1 MKVFLYARKSTD
13 DEERQ
18 MLSIDAQMNE
28 LREYARKESLT
39 IAREFVESMT
49 AKEPG
54 RPIFNDMLRLV
65 ERGEADALLAWHPD
79 RLARNSVDGGRI
91 IYLVDT
97 GKLTALKFP
106 TFWFENTPQG
116 KFVLNMAFGQSKY
129 YSDALSENVRR
140 GMREKIRRG
149 VYPHKPP
156 LGYLNEP
163 RLRTIEVHQQKAPLL
178 RRLFEAYATG
188 RFNFDQMAELAA
200 KWGLL
205 SHQERP
211 LARSMIPKILSD
223 RFYIGVFDWAGEK
236 YEGTHERL
244 IPQELFDLV
253 QKVLADRGRGRYQTK
268 KQRQPLAFLGLVRCA
283 ECGASVTAERQKGH
297 HYYRC
302 TKKLGPCDLRG
313 YVREEALAD
322 FMRDEIR
329 RVSISDEWADLMLAQ
344 LQVWRRDETDR
355 ATAEAQRYKDQLAEL
370 DTRVNRLLD
379 VFLDGSITRED
390 YAGRKAEFLN
400 EKAKRRGKLTEIEAK
415 GNCWLEPLE
424 NFVKAANQAEKTAFS
439 DDLAAIRDF
448 FQKIGSN
455 LYLYKPEAD
464 EITDEEKT
472 RTLSELAGNLN
483 DQDARR
489 GGLAARADHTTP
501 EAASPILSPS
511 SLSKSLPDRAKVSP
525 SGFFVV
531 PSSESETAAANA
543 AARVSRVAGRS
554 SPCRVTSRGNA
565 SPRLRVEFPGPWG
578 IWAEMPRNKK
588 WSGRRDLNPRLQGP
602 KPCALPV

>member
-18 MLSIDAQMNE
+18 ILSIDAQLNE
-28 LREYARKESLT
+28 LREFAAKQSLS

-49 AKEPG
+49 AKQPG
-54 RPIFNDMLRLV
+54 RPIFNDMLRGV

-79 RLARNSVDGGRI
+79 RLARNSIDGGRI
-91 IYLVDT
+91 IYLLDT

-129 YSDALSENVRR
+129 YVDALSENVRR

-163 RLRTIEVHQQKAPLL
+163 RLRTIEIHQQKAPLV
-178 RRLFEAYATG
+178 RRLFETYATG
-188 RFNFDQMAELAA
+188 RYNFDQMTDLAA

-211 LARSMIPKILSD
+211 LARSMIPKILAD
-223 RFYIGVFDWAGEK
+223 RFYVGLFDWAGEE
-236 YEGTHERL
+236 YEGTHERF

-268 KQRQPLAFLGLVRCA
+268 KQRQPLAFLGLVRCD

-313 YVREEALAD
+313 YVREETLAD
-322 FMRDEIR
+322 SMRDEIR
-329 RVSISDEWADLMLAQ
+329 RVSISDEWAELMLAQ
-344 LQVWRRDETDR
+344 LEVWRRDETDR
-355 ATAEAQRYKDQLAEL
+355 ATAEAQRFKDQLAEL
-370 DTRVNRLLD
+370 DKRVNRLLD

-400 EKAKRRGKLTEIEAK
+400 EKARLREKLTEIEAK

-439 DDLAAIRDF
+439 DDLAALRDF
-448 FQKIGSN
+448 FQRIGSN
-455 LYLYKPEAD
+455 LFLFEPKAD
-464 EITDEEKT
+464 EGSPNDQT
-472 RTLSELAGNLN
+472 RTPSERAG
-483 DQDARR
+483 QKSEPDARR
-489 GGLAARADHTTP
+489 GGLAARADLTTP
-501 EAASPILSPS
+501 KAASPILSAS
-511 SLSKSLPDRAKVSP
+511 SLSKSLPDRAKVRP

-531 PSSESETAAANA
+531 PSSDPENAAASA
-543 AARVSRVAGRS
+543 AARVSPVGGSS
-554 SPCRVTSRGNA
+554 SPSRVTTRGNR

-578 IWAEMPRNKK
+578 IWAGMDRKEK
-588 WSGRRDLNPRLQGP
+588 
-602 KPCALPV
+602 

>member
-1 MKVFLYARKSTD
+1 MRLLLYARKSTD

-18 MLSIDAQMNE
+18 MLSIDAQLNE

-97 GKLTALKFP
+97 GKLAALKFP

-129 YSDALSENVRR
+129 YVDALSENVRR

-163 RLRTIEVHQQKAPLL
+163 RLRTIEVHEQKAPLV
-178 RRLFEAYATG
+178 RRLFETYATG

-236 YEGTHERL
+236 YEGTHERFV
-244 IPQELFDLV
+244 PQELFDLV

-268 KQRQPLAFLGLVRCA
+268 KQRQPLAFLGLVRCE

-313 YVREEALAD
+313 YVREEALAE
-322 FMRDEIR
+322 FMRDWIR

-344 LQVWRRDETDR
+344 LEVWRRDEADR

-370 DTRVNRLLD
+370 DKRVNRLLD

-400 EKAKRRGKLTEIEAK
+400 EKAKRREKLTEIEAK

-439 DDLAAIRDF
+439 DDLNAIRDF

-455 LYLYKPEAD
+455 LYLFKPEAD
-464 EITDEEKT
+464 EIADENKT
-472 RTLSELAGNLN
+472 RTLSELAGQKS

-489 GGLAARADHTTP
+489 GGLAARAPLRQDFAGQADLT
-501 EAASPILSPS
+501 PS
-511 SLSKSLPDRAKVSP
+511 SLSKSLNASGKVRP
-525 SGFFVV
+525 SGFFFVA
-531 PSSESETAAANA
+531 SSASENPAASA
-543 AARVSRVAGRS
+543 AARVSRVAGIT
-554 SPCRVTSRGNA
+554 SPFRVTSRGNA
-565 SPRLRVEFPGPWG
+565 SPRLRVEFPEPWK
-578 IWAEMPRNKK
+578 IWAEMDRNRK
-588 WSGRRDLNPRLQGP
+588 WSGRRDLNS
-602 KPCALPV
+602 

>member
-18 MLSIDAQMNE
+18 MLSIDAQLNE

-65 ERGEADALLAWHPD
+65 ERGEADGLLAWHPD

-97 GKLTALKFP
+97 AKLTALKFP

-156 LGYLNEP
+156 MGYLNEP
-163 RLRTIEVHQQKAPLL
+163 RLRTIEVHQQKAPLV
-178 RRLFEAYATG
+178 RRLFETYATG
-188 RFNFDQMAELAA
+188 RHNFDQMAEFAA

-211 LARSMIPKILSD
+211 LARSMIPKMLSD

-236 YEGTHERL
+236 YEGTHERFV
-244 IPQELFDLV
+244 PQELFDLV

-268 KQRQPLAFLGLVRCA
+268 KQRQPLAFLGLVRCD

-313 YVREEALAD
+313 YIRETALAD

-329 RVSISDEWADLMLAQ
+329 RVSISDDWADLMLAQ
-344 LQVWRRDETDR
+344 LEVWRRDETDR
-355 ATAEAQRYKDQLAEL
+355 ATTEAQRYKDQLAEL
-370 DTRVNRLLD
+370 DTRVKRLLD

-400 EKAKRRGKLTEIEAK
+400 EKARLREKLNEIEAK

-439 DDLAAIRDF
+439 DDLNAIRDF

-455 LYLYKPEAD
+455 LYLFKPLRM
-464 EITDEEKT
+464 K
-472 RTLSELAGNLN
+472 S
-483 DQDARR
+483 QPKRR
-489 GGLAARADHTTP
+489 RAP
-501 EAASPILSPS
+501 V
-511 SLSKSLPDRAKVSP
+511 R
-525 SGFFVV
+525 
-531 PSSESETAAANA
+531 NW
-543 AARVSRVAGRS
+543 
-554 SPCRVTSRGNA
+554 RG
-565 SPRLRVEFPGPWG
+565 
-578 IWAEMPRNKK
+578 I
-588 WSGRRDLNPRLQGP
+588 
-602 KPCALPV
+602 